1 MLRPHTPLFDAAD
14 DTPVSPAGIS
24 GLVMQRIAEADPE
37 IAKLPSVRQA
47 AGTKGAGDGQAD
59 AAAVAAAEKVK
70 ADAVAA
76 AAKSKV
82 DDGGGADDPDR
93 LKAELQNEDPNEDD
107 PDEEILPDDDLKV
120 QLEKLRKAQKK
131 VLGRLDKEVGK
142 RKDLETKL
150 AAAKPEERDE
160 PAGEDMFP
168 KVKTEEDLDNE
179 VKNIDG
185 WLAFLVKHAATGTT
199 IKNADGSERELSPAD
214 IVQDVIF
221 WTDVK
226 ANQVPEKRTFL
237 KDRAKAQTEA
247 ADKFKPWQDKKAF
260 TDAQAAVEAGMKRA
274 RSVIADYDVAV
285 RERTLGRLALSD
297 DYELVPK
304 RKAAASGV
312 ESAPGK
318 AKPPATPVNPPSSGG
333 PPIKP
338 AGAGP
343 DLEQLKKNMM
353 KNPGNPQ
360 ALNAY
365 IKAQL
370 TAGKQQAA

>member
-1 MLRPHTPLFDAAD
+1 MAPMLRPHTPLFDAAD

-24 GLVMQRIAEADPE
+24 SAVMKHIAEADPE

-47 AGTKGAGDGQAD
+47 AGAKAAGDGEGGD
-59 AAAVAAAEKVK
+59 HAAATAEV
-70 ADAVAA
+70 DA
-76 AAKSKV
+76 AAKSKAE
-82 DDGGGADDPDR
+82 GGAGAGDSDR
-93 LKAELQNEDPNEDD
+93 LKAELQNEEPDEDEADIEIKPEDD
-107 PDEEILPDDDLKV
+107 AKV
-120 QLEKLRKAQKK
+120 QLDKLRKAQKK
-131 VLGRLDKEVGK
+131 VLKRLDGEVAK
-142 RKDLETKL
+142 RKDLEAKL
-150 AAAKPEERDE
+150 AEAKPQEQDE
-160 PAGEDMFP
+160 PLGEDMFP
-168 KVKTEEDLDNE
+168 AVKSEADLDAQ
-179 VKNIDG
+179 VKQIDG
-185 WLAFLVKHAATGTT
+185 WLAYLVKHAATGTK

-214 IVQDVIF
+214 IVADVIF

-226 ANQVPEKRTFL
+226 ANKVPEKRTFL

-260 TDAQAAVEAGMKRA
+260 TEAQADVEKGMKRA

-297 DYELVPK
+297 EYELVPK
-304 RKAAASGV
+304 RKAAAPGV

-343 DLEQLKKNMM
+343 DLEQLRKNML

-360 ALNAY
+360 ALQAY

-370 TAGKQQAA
+370 AAGKQ